1 LYFFALDQ
9 AAILIENQG
18 SRVPDG
24 YLNAIAL
31 LNSSKEPVW
40 MVNTAY
46 QLVLFNQV
54 FAQWFIDFFGIDLE
68 ANKLFKLTDLLNH
81 PHFNAL
87 VEPALYARAFACE
100 RFSEEVTV
108 YHPYCGQ
115 MYLRIDF
122 NPIIDIQGRVA
133 AVGVFCY
140 DFHSRRYVEEFH
152 QTSQKLLDISFNQS
166 SDALMIIEADSFKL
180 LNWNRRACELLGLN
194 ESAAFAAR
202 IFPHAFPPKFGQW
215 LQKTLL
221 KIKQGQV
228 PGNGMNWHGETE
240 IPVGWG
246 SGAIQTLVTE
256 GNKLFYI
263 RFTDITTQKNA
274 EMDLAR
280 QRQLHQTALLQ
291 ATVEAQEKTCRRISR
306 DLHDGLGQ
314 LLTAAR
320 FNLQALIQQQIN
332 QLSTEAKQIIDSIQ
346 KLLEDAVHETRT
358 LSHSLMPRL
367 LVDFGLVPAIEN
379 LCKQLAPGLRPR
391 INFQVH
397 HFTQRLPAEYEI
409 ALYRIIQELLNNAIK
424 YSQAGTIDIQIF
436 YTMYLL
442 TVIVEDDGIGFEI
455 SDSRLTYKGAGIAN
469 IESRIQLL
477 GGQFTIDS
485 APGSGTIAVIEIPLE
500 LKK

>member
-1 LYFFALDQ
+1 MSLDQ
-9 AAILIENQG
+9 ALILIENQD
-18 SRVPDG
+18 SQTPG
-24 YLNAIAL
+24 YLNATTL

-54 FAQWFIDFFGIDLE
+54 FEQWFIDFFGIDLGT
-68 ANKLFKLTDLLNH
+68 NKLFKLTDLLNH
-81 PHFNAL
+81 PNFNAL
-87 VEPALYARAFACE
+87 IEPALYARAFACE

-108 YHPYCGQ
+108 YHPYRGQ
-115 MYLRIDF
+115 MCLRIDF

-133 AVGVFCY
+133 GAGVFCY
-140 DFHSRRYVEEFH
+140 DFHMRRYVEEFH
-152 QTSQKLLDISFNQS
+152 QTSQKLLDIIFNQS
-166 SDALMIIEADSFKL
+166 SDALLIIEADTFKL
-180 LNWNRRACELLGLN
+180 LNWNQRACELLGLN
-194 ESAAFAAR
+194 ESSEFAAR
-202 IFPHAFPPKFGQW
+202 VFPHAFPPKFGQW

-221 KIKQGQV
+221 KIKKGEM
-228 PGNGMNWHGETE
+228 PGNSTNWQGETE

-246 SGAIQTLVTE
+246 SWAIQILVTE

-263 RFTDITTQKNA
+263 RVTDITMQKNA

-291 ATVEAQEKTCRRISR
+291 ATVEAQEKACRRISR

-320 FNLQALIQQQIN
+320 FNVQALIQQQMN
-332 QLSTEAKQIIDSIQ
+332 QLSTEAQQIVDSLQ
-346 KLLEDAVHETRT
+346 KLLEDAIHETRA

-379 LCKQLAPGLRPR
+379 LCNQLAPALRPR

-397 HFTQRLPAEYEI
+397 DFTQRLPAEYEI
-409 ALYRIIQELLNNAIK
+409 GLYRIIQELLNNAIK
-424 YSQAGTIDIQIF
+424 YSQANTIDIQIF
-436 YTMYLL
+436 YTTYLL

-455 SDSRLTYKGAGIAN
+455 SERKPSHKGAGIAN
-469 IESRIQLL
+469 IESRTQLL
-477 GGQFTIDS
+477 GGQFTIES
-485 APGSGTIAVIEIPLE
+485 APGNGTIAVIEIPLE